1 MPNLLFCD
9 LAKNEL
15 EGKQTVIVLSHLFLS
30 LFLSQMTITVCF
42 AFFVPKAFFSHFF
55 LFLAMM
61 EIITWQRMLDLIY
74 RPVYFEFNQK
84 TKNKKSFH

>member
-15 EGKQTVIVLSHLFLS
+15 EGKQTVIVLSHRS
-30 LFLSQMTITVCF
+30 LFLSQMTIMFCF
-42 AFFVPKAFFSHFF
+42 FLFQKLFSVIFF

-84 TKNKKSFH
+84 TENKKSFH